1 MDLSGVLTKEN
12 LSIRKIIALCLVLVS
27 FVALLFPW
35 ITMSVKVM
43 GNEYTMQDL
52 MSLASG
58 QGMTQEELEAD
69 FEEYLTDAAQEL
81 AGQGYKVDVDKV
93 MKLLHLLLEG
103 KISPLDF
110 AIVSADLSK
119 VLGDLEDAMNNSP
132 DAYDMLV
139 YITQIENIK
148 ESVTIVAVAMW
159 AVLILMV
166 AGAVFAVYS
175 LLTDKKYGVIAY
187 AGAAAVAFFAFV
199 IATNKLNDASLMMF
213 SGILDLLED
222 LGILSGA
229 VTDLDFFHLSAAP
242 FVCLIAGI
250 AAVITE
256 KVTAF
261 DDRIPARGTSFTD
274 GQLFADVSP
283 RDRWVCSCGTTIT
296 GDSQF
301 CHACGQKRQ
310 TKKVCSC
317 GAELIPGAAFC
328 SACGRKQGD
337 PITSVTTQAPEVKP
351 VTKPE
356 AYTKPVAQPVPDTTS
371 KKSNDPFQDMG
382 DLI

>member
-1 MDLSGVLTKEN
+1 MDLSGVSTKEN

-35 ITMSVKVM
+35 ITMSVRVM

-69 FEEYLTDAAQEL
+69 FQEYLTEAAQE
-81 AGQGYKVDVDKV
+81 AAEEGFQIDVDKMV
-93 MKLLHLLLEG
+93 KLLHLLLEG

-110 AIVSADLSK
+110 ASGSADLSK
-119 VLGDLEDAMNNSP
+119 ALGDLEDAMNNSP
-132 DAYDMLV
+132 YAYEMLV
-139 YITQIENIK
+139 YITQIKNIK
-148 ESVTIVAVAMW
+148 ESVTVAAIAMW

-166 AGAVFAVYS
+166 AGAGFAVYS

-187 AGAAAVAFFAFV
+187 AGAAVVAFFAFV
-199 IATNKLNDASLMMF
+199 IAINKLNDASLMMF
-213 SGILDLLED
+213 SGLLDILED
-222 LGILSGA
+222 IGILSGV
-229 VTDLDFFHLSAAP
+229 VTDLEFFHLSAAP
-242 FVCLIAGI
+242 FVCVIAGI
-250 AAVITE
+250 AAVVVE
-256 KVTAF
+256 KVTAL
-261 DDRIPARGTSFTD
+261 DNCISAHETSGPD
-274 GQLFADVSP
+274 KQLFADVSP
-283 RDRWVCSCGTTIT
+283 RNQWVCSCGTVIT

-301 CHACGQKRQ
+301 CYSCGQKRQ
-310 TKKVCSC
+310 AKKACSC

-337 PITSVTTQAPEVKP
+337 PITSVTTRAPDVKP

-356 AYTKPVAQPVPDTTS
+356 GHTKPVVQPVPDATS
-371 KKSNDPFQDMG
+371 KKSDDPFQDMG